1 MLLAFACKSSSEQAA
16 ERSDSAK
23 TEGTVADFAADQEL
37 ERLSIKTAE
46 GEILTFEIG
55 DSVPA
60 VAWNRRHLEAHKSSG
75 QRIIVTYLKERGL
88 LVATKLEEGG
98 Y

>member
-16 ERSDSAK
+16 DRAGGA
-23 TEGTVADFAADQEL
+23 TAEGTVADFVADREL
-37 ERLSIKTAE
+37 ERLSVKTE
-46 GEILTFEIG
+46 DGEILTFEIG
-55 DSVPA
+55 DSIPA

-75 QRIIVTYLKERGL
+75 QRMIVTFLEERGV

-98 Y
+98 F